1 MDASILGSLI
11 SRSKQMQCSSLINDH
26 LLGIS
31 DIAVSSFNEYKA
43 ISACFDKTLTEYDIN
58 KSKRIN
64 TLTGHEEGI
73 WTCDY
78 SPAQDGLIGSGGSDN
93 LVKLWDLKTQ
103 KCIETLKY
111 HDKAIYDV
119 QFSTDGKL
127 VGSCSKEM
135 ICIFDMANLKRPLEV
150 IEVPNKSPKNGFIYC
165 LNFTEDNNSI
175 VTGFIDGTIFAHR
188 IGTGIED
195 DIKFKLLPNYIET
208 YKEEDDYSKC
218 VYSLDKFHHDDTKLM
233 LSHSDG
239 SVRIYEMDLESR
251 KMKLKDQFYY
261 FTSPVTSSD
270 SSSDD
275 KTIIA
280 CGKDRS
286 CEIWDIDTHKEIR
299 YTLSGHTGII
309 SSCKFVKNGK
319 NDIVVTGSYDNTIR
333 IWNLKDA
340 K

>member
-11 SRSKQMQCSSLINDH
+11 SRSKQIQCTSLINDH
-26 LLGIS
+26 ILGIS
-31 DIAVSSFNEYKA
+31 DISVSPFDEHKA
-43 ISACFDKTLTEYDIN
+43 ASACFDKTLTEYDIN
-58 KSKRIN
+58 KSERIN
-64 TLTGHEEGI
+64 NLTGHEQGI

-78 SPAQDGLIGSGGSDN
+78 SPSQDGLIVSGGNDN
-93 LVKLWDLKTQ
+93 LVKLWDFKTQ
-103 KCIETLKY
+103 KCIETLKN

-135 ICIFDMANLKRPLEV
+135 ICIFDMANLSHPLEV
-150 IEVPNKSPKNGFIYC
+150 IDLPNKSPKNGFIYC

-275 KTIIA
+275 KTIMA

-299 YTLSGHTGII
+299 YTLSGHTGVI
-309 SSCKFVKNGK
+309 SACKFIKNGK
-319 NDIVVTGSYDNTIR
+319 NNRVITGSYDNTIR
-333 IWNLKDA
+333 IWNLN
-340 K
+340 

>member
-26 LLGIS
+26 ILGIS
-31 DIAVSSFNEYKA
+31 DISVSTFNEHKA
-43 ISACFDKTLTEYDIN
+43 ASASFDKTLTEYDIN

-64 TLTGHEEGI
+64 NLTGHEEGI

-93 LVKLWDLKTQ
+93 LVKLWDFKSQ

-127 VGSCSKEM
+127 VGSCSKET
-135 ICIFDMANLKRPLEV
+135 ICIFDMANLSRPLEV

-286 CEIWDIDTHKEIR
+286 CEIWDIDNHKEIR

-309 SSCKFVKNGK
+309 SSCKFVQNGK

-333 IWNLKDA
+333 IWRLKDA

>member
-1 MDASILGSLI
+1 
-11 SRSKQMQCSSLINDH
+11 
-26 LLGIS
+26 
-31 DIAVSSFNEYKA
+31 
-43 ISACFDKTLTEYDIN
+43 
-58 KSKRIN
+58 
-64 TLTGHEEGI
+64 
-73 WTCDY
+73 
-78 SPAQDGLIGSGGSDN
+78 
-93 LVKLWDLKTQ
+93 
-103 KCIETLKY
+103 
-111 HDKAIYDV
+111 
-119 QFSTDGKL
+119 
-127 VGSCSKEM
+127 M

-270 SSSDD
+270 SSS
-275 KTIIA
+275 
-280 CGKDRS
+280 GYWYS
-286 CEIWDIDTHKEIR
+286 
-299 YTLSGHTGII
+299 
-309 SSCKFVKNGK
+309 
-319 NDIVVTGSYDNTIR
+319 
-333 IWNLKDA
+333 
-340 K
+340 